1 MSRQL
6 LASRSQSWR
15 GLLATVITSIVT
27 PAHHLSWGHSQ
38 SRRLSMG
45 VTKVTIIDSPEK
57 LRARNKG
64 YSIII
69 PQVRDEPLKKKD
81 AKAEETSK
89 AK

>member
-1 MSRQL
+1 
-6 LASRSQSWR
+6 
-15 GLLATVITSIVT
+15 
-27 PAHHLSWGHSQ
+27 
-38 SRRLSMG
+38 MG

-57 LRARNKG
+57 MRARNKG

-81 AKAEETSK
+81 TKTEETSK

>member
-1 MSRQL
+1 M
-6 LASRSQSWR
+6 A
-15 GLLATVITSIVT
+15 
-27 PAHHLSWGHSQ
+27 
-38 SRRLSMG
+38 G

-57 LRARNKG
+57 MRARNMG

-89 AK
+89 TK